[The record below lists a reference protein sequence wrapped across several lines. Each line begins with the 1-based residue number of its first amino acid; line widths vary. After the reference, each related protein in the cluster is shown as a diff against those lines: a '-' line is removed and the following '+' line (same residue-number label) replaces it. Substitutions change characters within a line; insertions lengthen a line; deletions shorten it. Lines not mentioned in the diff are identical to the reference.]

1 MYYKIPQ
8 YTLKGNKK
16 MEKEISN
23 YFKERPELLELGEL
37 IVERTYDNIVTLYS
51 EVYNEEYFH
60 KVDNESDVALER
72 TKSIVA
78 HTILSLLNNLFIL
91 DGDYKLILE
100 KYDEDDK
107 LLKSVDIT
115 ELSDGFTGDML
126 SKGRWLDLF
135 SKYGN
140 LED

>member
-1 MYYKIPQ
+1 
-8 YTLKGNKK
+8 
-16 MEKEISN
+16 MEREISN
-23 YFKERPELLELGEL
+23 YFKERPELLKLGEF
-37 IVERTYDNIVTLYS
+37 IVERTYDNIVTAYS
-51 EVYNEEYFH
+51 EVYNEGYFH
-60 KVDNESDVALER
+60 KEDNESDVVLER

-78 HTILSLLNNLFIL
+78 HTILSLLNHLFIL
-91 DGDYKLILE
+91 HGDYKLILE

-126 SKGRWLDLF
+126 GKGRWLDLF